1 MDLNVIQDNGI
12 GVTPDLKIIVN
23 DLNEG
28 NKQFLNNGYGGI
40 SFKINVIINKND
52 MFGNT
57 PVLEK
62 LHQWITTMTPL
73 YVVTEAIDI
82 KNDRY
87 IISKNSD
94 RKQTYRNNTVWSL
107 EFVQFKGIN
116 ITKYKNNN
124 TYVNKAKKNYAKAKK
139 KAKAS
144 KKSKANSANKNKL
157 KKCKLSNLK
166 YGLKKSNC
174 VKYMQKVLKQKGYLT
189 KK

>member
-1 MDLNVIQDNGI
+1 MSFFSVISADEISKGSKPMDLNVIQDNGI

-23 DLNEG
+23 NLNEG

-82 KNDRY
+82 K
-87 IISKNSD
+87 
-94 RKQTYRNNTVWSL
+94 
-107 EFVQFKGIN
+107 
-116 ITKYKNNN
+116 
-124 TYVNKAKKNYAKAKK
+124 
-139 KAKAS
+139 
-144 KKSKANSANKNKL
+144 
-157 KKCKLSNLK
+157 
-166 YGLKKSNC
+166 
-174 VKYMQKVLKQKGYLT
+174 
-189 KK
+189 